1 MSQSQAIRQKL
12 DELTRESDQLKASRN
27 DAVLALAAG
36 DSKAAK
42 KLATLSASIPA
53 LDEQISA
60 YEAAL
65 DFALDKDKADALEA
79 GLHARVQAADDAVAG
94 AAAGADSACA

>member
-1 MSQSQAIRQKL
+1 LS
-12 DELTRESDQLKASRN
+12 
-27 DAVLALAAG
+27 LAAG

-42 KLATLSASIPA
+42 KLASLSSSIPA

-65 DFALDKDKADALEA
+65 DFAIEKDKADALEA
-79 GLHARVQAADDAVAG
+79 GLLHECKQRTRLSSSARKSSRPGRSRED
-94 AAAGADSACA
+94 